1 MIDGALCFFSLSLK
15 SKRRK
20 TTTQHEEFV
29 RDDVRGG
36 FLQFLDLTKELGGGR
51 KIGLDNY
58 NYNYLYFFSSSS
70 SFSSN
75 ADFKSLKLTVA
86 DPLSFA
92 FCCVSEGDHP
102 VMYRI

>member
-1 MIDGALCFFSLSLK
+1 MVRCVFSPSLLKVKEEKQQHNTKNLCGMMSEKDFIIFP
-15 SKRRK
+15 
-20 TTTQHEEFV
+20 E
-29 RDDVRGG
+29 
-36 FLQFLDLTKELGGGR
+36 ELGGGR

>member
-1 MIDGALCFFSLSLK
+1 MIDGALCFFPLSLVK
-15 SKRRK
+15 EVKQ
-20 TTTQHEEFV
+20 QHNTKNLCGIMSEEDFY
-29 RDDVRGG
+29 R
-36 FLQFLDLTKELGGGR
+36 DLTKELGGGR